1 MATDIHD
8 TPSSPSLAKHP
19 IVIALAVA
27 AALGWIVAIWSLIAS
42 SSQERALTGRIQELE
57 AGRVTALSQL
67 EELRRTG
74 GTLVDLQDQ
83 ITTAQQNL
91 DQIRVQQEQAVV
103 SLARTRNELGPA
115 EQRLS
120 DLQGQIEARTA
131 QINELQGEA
140 ETLARRVE
148 QARQE
153 LGRLTAS
160 SAEKV
165 SQLADAERRLQQ
177 AQEQSAA
184 AQRQLTARRSELTAV
199 DQRLQGDRLETS
211 ATQSIRRLE
220 DPAPMNESQISQAP
234 TGGSQR
240 ELSCEQTASGWVCA
254 APQAGSM
261 ASPR

>member
-1 MATDIHD
+1 MAADIHD
-8 TPSSPSLAKHP
+8 TPSSPNLTKHP

-27 AALGWIVAIWSLIAS
+27 AALGWIVAIWASIAS
-42 SSQERALTGRIQELE
+42 SSQERAFTGRIQ
-57 AGRVTALSQL
+57 QL
-67 EELRRTG
+67 EELRRTE

-91 DQIRVQQEQAVV
+91 EQIRVQQEQAVA

-131 QINELQGEA
+131 QVNKLQGEA
-140 ETLARRVE
+140 ENLARRLE

-160 SAEKV
+160 SAERV

-184 AQRQLTARRSELTAV
+184 VQRQLTARRSELMV
-199 DQRLQGDRLETS
+199 MDQRLQGGRSEIS
-211 ATQSIRRLE
+211 ATQSIRRPD
-220 DPAPMNESQISQAP
+220 DPAPMNESQISQTP
-234 TGGSQR
+234 TDGSQR
-240 ELSCEQTASGWVCA
+240 EFVCEQTASGWVCA
-254 APQAGSM
+254 APQAGTLTGS
-261 ASPR
+261 R

>member
-8 TPSSPSLAKHP
+8 TPSSPNFTKHP

-42 SSQERALTGRIQELE
+42 SSEERALTGRIQELE

-91 DQIRVQQEQAVV
+91 NHFQVQQEQAVA

-120 DLQGQIEARTA
+120 DLQGQIEARTTRV
-131 QINELQGEA
+131 NELQSEA
-140 ETLARRVE
+140 ENLTRRVE

-153 LGRLTAS
+153 LGRLTTS

-165 SQLADAERRLQQ
+165 SQLAEAE
-177 AQEQSAA
+177 
-184 AQRQLTARRSELTAV
+184 RQLTARRSELMAI
-199 DQRLQGDRLETS
+199 DQRLQGDRSETS

-220 DPAPMNESQISQAP
+220 DPAPMNEGQISQAP
-234 TGGSQR
+234 TDGSQR
-240 ELSCEQTASGWVCA
+240 ELGCEQTASGWVCT
-254 APQAGSM
+254 APQAGTP

>member
-1 MATDIHD
+1 MAADIHD
-8 TPSSPSLAKHP
+8 TASSPNLTKHP

-27 AALGWIVAIWSLIAS
+27 AALGWIVVIWSLIAS
-42 SSQERALTGRIQELE
+42 GTQEQALTGRIQ
-57 AGRVTALSQL
+57 QL

-74 GTLVDLQDQ
+74 GTLLDLQDQ

-91 DQIRVQQEQAVV
+91 EQLRVQQEQAVV
-103 SLARTRNELGPA
+103 SLAQTRNELGPA

-131 QINELQGEA
+131 EVNTLQGEA
-140 ETLARRVE
+140 ESLAGRLE
-148 QARQE
+148 QTRQE
-153 LGRLTAS
+153 LSRLTAS

-184 AQRQLTARRSELTAV
+184 VQRQLAQLINQLTARRSELMAI
-199 DQRLQGDRLETS
+199 DQRLQGGRSEAS
-211 ATQSIRRLE
+211 ATQSIRRPE
-220 DPAPMNESQISQAP
+220 DPAPMNEGQIHAP
-234 TGGSQR
+234 TDGSQR
-240 ELSCEQTASGWVCA
+240 ELGCEQTASGWVCA
-254 APQAGSM
+254 APQAGTP